1 MKNIIKEIKN
11 RKKHKDSYGE
21 QSYIDCP
28 HCDEVIDY
36 YYSQFAGVEWAK
48 CRTENCF
55 NYKKSKLVLRK
66 KPKLKL
72 RKRKQLTLI

>member
-1 MKNIIKEIKN
+1 MNIIKEIEN
-11 RKKHKDSYGE
+11 KKRHKDVWGQ

-28 HCDEVIDY
+28 HCNEKIDFY
-36 YYSQFAGVEWAK
+36 WTNYAGVKWAK

-66 KPKLKL
+66 KPKLRL